1 MMNTNQQQ
9 IPEWIQ
15 EILKDN
21 DIAEED
27 IIAEAELYKDLSD
40 EEFKEFEED
49 AKTIRKRH
57 YDTINT
63 INMSSVDQEL
73 DLEWNFNIP
82 NAILWAFDR
91 LIEAY
96 RDKDIYKI
104 AGAQLLLDTIR
115 ERYLELYYQQHSDPT
130 LYYD

>member
-1 MMNTNQQQ
+1 MSTNQQM
-9 IPEWIQ
+9 PVWIK

-21 DIAEED
+21 DITERD
-27 IIAEAELYKDLSD
+27 IIIEAALYADLSD
-40 EEFKEFEED
+40 EEFKEYEED
-49 AKTIRKRH
+49 AKAIRRRH
-57 YDTINT
+57 YDTINA

-82 NAILWAFDR
+82 NALLWAFDR

-115 ERYLELYYQQHSDPT
+115 ERYLELYYQQHSEPT
-130 LYYD
+130 LYE

>member
-1 MMNTNQQQ
+1 MSTNQQ

-21 DIAEED
+21 DITEKD
-27 IIAEAELYKDLSD
+27 IIAEAELYENFSD

-49 AKTIRKRH
+49 TRFIRREY
-57 YDTINT
+57 YDTINA
-63 INMSSVDQEL
+63 INMSNVDHEL

-96 RDKDIYKI
+96 RNKDIYKI

-115 ERYLELYYQQHSDPT
+115 DRYLELYYQQHSEPT
-130 LYYD
+130 LYD